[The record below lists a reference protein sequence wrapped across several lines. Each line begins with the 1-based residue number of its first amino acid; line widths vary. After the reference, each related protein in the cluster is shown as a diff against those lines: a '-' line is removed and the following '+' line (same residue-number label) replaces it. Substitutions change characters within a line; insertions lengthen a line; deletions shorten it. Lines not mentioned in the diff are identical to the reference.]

1 MTGILSAKYEIGPA
15 LCGPVAAGT
24 AGMPPERAPAVPVQP
39 SDNLLDQIIEEKR
52 AAVAVQSRAEEIAR
66 REAVLAASF
75 EGVLQ
80 HHLARECRLPD
91 AETTARH
98 TAVMREFSRW
108 CSKHG
113 VSAMPAKAETAASYI
128 LARTLDEGLSTDKA
142 KQIVAGIQF
151 AHDVSERYINS
162 SILKAALAFMAQI
175 DVDEAATVAESVA
188 ELELPKTNGNGSH
201 E

>member
-1 MTGILSAKYEIGPA
+1 MPRNSVTNIMPTLSSHSSRLTRPRISPGLARIIA
-15 LCGPVAAGT
+15 AQTTPVAG
-24 AGMPPERAPAVPVQP
+24 
-39 SDNLLDQIIEEKR
+39 D
-52 AAVAVQSRAEEIAR
+52 
-66 REAVLAASF
+66 
-75 EGVLQ
+75 
-80 HHLARECRLPD
+80 
-91 AETTARH
+91 
-98 TAVMREFSRW
+98 
-108 CSKHG
+108 
-113 VSAMPAKAETAASYI
+113 AASYI